1 MAEPPRWIAWQ
12 GVAAFVFV
20 TLCLERPWWVRA
32 LLLIPGIALVY
43 GIVRSYDLDLSFRGA
58 PPDQSPVIPPTFHS
72 PPILQMSFHS
82 ASATGCTDRRDS
94 LTRTMSARRF
104 SALT

>member
-58 PPDQSPVIPPTFHS
+58 PPDQSPGQAP
-72 PPILQMSFHS
+72 
-82 ASATGCTDRRDS
+82 
-94 LTRTMSARRF
+94 ARVRNP
-104 SALT
+104 

>member
-32 LLLIPGIALVY
+32 LLLIPGIAMAY
-43 GIVRSYDLDLSFRGA
+43 GIVRSYDLDLSFRGE
-58 PPDQSPVIPPTFHS
+58 PKPRVGNP
-72 PPILQMSFHS
+72 
-82 ASATGCTDRRDS
+82 
-94 LTRTMSARRF
+94 
-104 SALT
+104 

>member
-32 LLLIPGIALVY
+32 LLLVPGIAMVY
-43 GIVRSYDLDLSFRGA
+43 GIVRSYDIDLSLGGA
-58 PPDQSPVIPPTFHS
+58 PPDQSPEQAP
-72 PPILQMSFHS
+72 
-82 ASATGCTDRRDS
+82 
-94 LTRTMSARRF
+94 ARV
-104 SALT
+104 SNP